1 MCNDRI
7 KILKRTKNGIIKQCI
22 GCKKIDLT
30 FNNIFLELSDCEM
43 RNLKKYIDTTDINYW
58 ENEYGSLHAKTIPI
72 PTNQNNLILVF
83 NRIEFEEFKMLL
95 NCNDK
100 FEFKS
105 LSFNEISINFS
116 DN

>member
-22 GCKKIDLT
+22 GCEKIDLT

-43 RNLKKYIDTTDINYW
+43 RNLKIYIDTTDINYW

-83 NRIEFEEFKMLL
+83 DRMEFEEFKRLL
-95 NCNDK
+95 DFK
-100 FEFKS
+100 SKHEFKS
-105 LSFNEISINFS
+105 LTSNEISIKFS
-116 DN
+116 NN